1 MKNRFEIDWEKVRT
15 LYNEGLTDRAIG
27 KKFKCG
33 YRPIYA
39 WRHENNLPANHIG
52 RKQIANGVLIGVGVA
67 AAGYVI
73 YKKVKEKR
81 DD

>member
-1 MKNRFEIDWEKVRT
+1 MKNIFEIDWDKVRT

-52 RKQIANGVLIGVGVA
+52 RKQIANSVLIGVGVA
-67 AAGYVI
+67 AASYVI
-73 YKKVKEKR
+73 YKKVKEKKH
-81 DD
+81 D

>member
-1 MKNRFEIDWEKVRT
+1 MKNRFEMDWEKVRT

-27 KKFKCG
+27 KKFKRG
-33 YRPIYA
+33 YRPIYE

-52 RKQIANGVLIGVGVA
+52 RKQIAKGVLIGVGVA

-73 YKKVKEKR
+73 YKKVKEKK